1 MISTSHITCITHST
15 RTITQFH
22 PGRIQRQEEDRE
34 RWERDG
40 SETVEF
46 DSVFRHH
53 TERYR
58 DTQRDT
64 DTHRQG
70 EGVTPLLIFGLGM
83 SSSDW

>member
-1 MISTSHITCITHST
+1 MIFTSNLTCITHSI

-34 RWERDG
+34 RDG
-40 SETVEF
+40 SETVERRWNLI
-46 DSVFRHH
+46 VFFG
-53 TERYR
+53 T
-58 DTQRDT
+58 TQRDIQRHT
-64 DTHRQG
+64 ETHRQG

>member
-1 MISTSHITCITHST
+1 MISTSNITCITHSI

-64 DTHRQG
+64 GRQG